1 MQIYINIININL
13 DVIQYIEY
21 AKETVSLVY

>member
-1 MQIYINIININL
+1 MQFYINIININL